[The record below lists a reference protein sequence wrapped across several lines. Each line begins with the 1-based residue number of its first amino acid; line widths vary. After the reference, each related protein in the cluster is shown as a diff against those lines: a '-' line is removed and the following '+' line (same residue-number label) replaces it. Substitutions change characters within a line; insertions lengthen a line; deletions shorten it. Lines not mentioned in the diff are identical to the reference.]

1 MYVPLTE
8 WKLWMKELNHAFL
21 PFIGIH
27 QLLPQLQQH
36 SQQPGLLLLLF
47 VLQLD
52 LLIRLVVKYRI
63 GISRAPR
70 FYL

>member
-8 WKLWMKELNHAFL
+8 WKLWTKELNHAFL

-36 SQQPGLLLLLF
+36 SQQPRLLLLLF
-47 VLQLD
+47 ALQLD
-52 LLIRLVVKYRI
+52 LLIQLVVKYRV
-63 GISRAPR
+63 GINRATR
-70 FYL
+70 FYM